1 MQVAMEL
8 APVELVVL
16 TLPGSHADPSVVTV
30 LADVFRR
37 GRPGLTG
44 TMARTAVVA
53 GTASAVV
60 GRSRERAIQSEEA
73 AAYRA
78 QQRDPVEPAP
88 APSAAPTVGDV
99 VAQLT
104 ELSRLRET
112 GVLTEQEFEATN
124 ARILASV

>member
-1 MQVAMEL
+1 M
-8 APVELVVL
+8 
-16 TLPGSHADPSVVTV
+16 
-30 LADVFRR
+30 FRR
-37 GRPGLTG
+37 GRPGLMA

-60 GRSRERAIQSEEA
+60 GRSRERAIESEEA

-78 QQRDPVEPAP
+78 QQRDPVEPAS

-104 ELSRLRET
+104 DLSRLRET
-112 GVLTEQEFEATN
+112 GVLTEEEFEATK
-124 ARILASV
+124 ARILDSV